1 MELQMNENQF
11 KAVTQCAG
19 AKLRLP
25 ELVDLE
31 IDILAVNIT
40 VWSNSRKIESRHNTQ
55 AANRSKDCGQVQKG
69 AHFPNVISNESAS
82 IPCDTVKRGKV
93 TTNLMADE
101 ASQKTLN
108 FRPKQREVGK
118 WQSSSDDTRPTVVV
132 AATLICVS
140 RRAFQKL

>member
-1 MELQMNENQF
+1 MNAKQF

-40 VWSNSRKIESRHNTQ
+40 VWSNARKIESRHNTQ
-55 AANRSKDCGQVQKG
+55 TANRSNDCGQVQKG

-101 ASQKTLN
+101 ASQKTSISVQSN
-108 FRPKQREVGK
+108 EKWENGRARVTTHVQPSSWRP
-118 WQSSSDDTRPTVVV
+118 
-132 AATLICVS
+132 L
-140 RRAFQKL
+140 